1 MSSYFRRVP
10 DFSYISRLVNRRSAT
25 DYITV
30 KNLFLRARLR
40 EDIFSNLSFFQKY
53 IITGDERPDNIAYNF
68 YGDENLDW
76 VVLLSNNILN
86 IQDEWPKTQN
96 QLDKYLLRKYETYD
110 NLYNGI
116 HHYVTTEYKAR
127 NGNKIVKSGLH
138 VDEEFYNAPRYVVEP
153 NDNPFLPKAVP
164 GQNAVATANITSTKI
179 SSVDINYVG
188 TGYSALPLVKF
199 SDPDPVI
206 TAAGYSELLII
217 FGQGVQREVGIVSIT
232 NPGSGYL
239 AAPTIIFDDPPPT
252 IAPQIESTI
261 GAGGT
266 VTGVTIIDGGDGY
279 TFIPNVTFTTP
290 NNIIGNAALLNQS
303 AFSLGSGL
311 EGMYVTPDG
320 SRLYTAHG
328 DNGYTS
334 GAVEQYDLSTP
345 WDVTTASFVQKITLD
360 FGGLSWDYL
369 TGVEFKPG
377 GSIMYV
383 SGNSIPGGYSAAAYA
398 LSTPYD
404 ISTAS
409 YINRVSVPAPS
420 GIRLQD
426 NGKFLFVLDA
436 INPDSIKRYPLST
449 AWDLS
454 TKAADYTDF
463 VNLTGLVPSESYF
476 LGFTF
481 SDDGTQ
487 LYAAG
492 NDTDTLFVFD
502 LTNPWIVSSATLV
515 TSLNISAQDSAITD
529 VYVND
534 TKTRLFAAGAQ
545 NSKIFEYNID
555 LTAKG
560 YAVINDEQLVQV
572 VITDPGGGY
581 NSAPEVTIEP
591 PIPHRRATGYA
602 TIDEDGFV
610 DNLVLVDGGYNYRE
624 APKITFSSPPTP
636 ITAEG
641 YARVNNGGVTDIIV
655 TNSGAGY
662 VSAPSIYIDPPGNVY
677 EPTYGEIYRS
687 GGVIWTY
694 NGYNWQRKVTK
705 GIEYY
710 DEILG
715 IIVEIQG
722 RDCSRPVTNYE
733 YELNIENSKREIFLL
748 KPKYLNV
755 LFDDIEKIMTYEKGT
770 EQYLSSTLKRGDN
783 PRLYE

>member
-1 MSSYFRRVP
+1 MSSYFKRVP

-40 EDIFSNLSFFQKY
+40 EDIFSNLSFFEKY
-53 IITGDERPDNIAYNF
+53 IVTGDERPDNIAYNF

-76 VVLLSNNILN
+76 VILLSNNILN
-86 IQDEWPKTQN
+86 IQDEWPKSQTR
-96 QLDKYLLRKYETYD
+96 LDKYLLRKYETYD

-116 HHYVTTEYKAR
+116 HHYVTKEYKAR
-127 NGNKIVKSGLH
+127 NGNTIIKPGLH
-138 VDEEFYNAPRYVVEP
+138 VDEEFYNAPRYVVETK
-153 NDNPFLPKAVP
+153 DNPFLPKAVP
-164 GQNAVATANITSTKI
+164 GQNAVATSNISNTKI
-179 SSVDINYVG
+179 TSVDINFVG
-188 TGYSALPLVKF
+188 TGYSAIPLVKF

-206 TAAGYSELLII
+206 TAEGYSELLVI
-217 FGQGVQREVGIVSIT
+217 FGKGVQREVGIVSIT

-239 AAPTIIFDDPPPT
+239 AAPTIVFDDPPPT
-252 IAPQIESTI
+252 ISPQITSTI

-266 VTGVTIIDGGDGY
+266 VTGVTINDGGDGY
-279 TFIPNVTFTTP
+279 TFIPNISFPTP

-303 AFSLGSGL
+303 AFDLGSGL

-328 DNGYTS
+328 ANSYTS
-334 GAVEQYDLSTP
+334 GEVEQYDLTTP
-345 WDVTTASFVQKITLD
+345 WDISTALFVQRRTLN
-360 FGGLSWDYL
+360 FGGLNWDYL

-383 SGNSIPGGYSAAAYA
+383 SGNSVPGGYSAAAYS

-409 YINRVSVPAPS
+409 FINRVSVPAPS

-426 NGKFLFVLDA
+426 NGKNLFVLDA
-436 INPDSIKRYPLST
+436 ANPDSIKRYPLST

-454 TKAADYTDF
+454 TKSASFTDF
-463 VNLTGLVPSESYF
+463 VSLTGLIPSESWF

-481 SDDGTQ
+481 SDDGSQ

-492 NDTDTLFVFD
+492 NDTDTLYVFD
-502 LTNPWIVSSATLV
+502 LTDPWIVSSATFV
-515 TSLNISAQDSAITD
+515 TSLSISAQDSAITD

-534 TKTRLFAAGAQ
+534 TKTRFFAAGAQ

-560 YAVINDEQLVQV
+560 YAVINNEQLVQV

-581 NSAPEVTIEP
+581 NTAPVVTIEP
-591 PIPHRRATGYA
+591 PIPHRTATGYA

-610 DNLVLVDGGYNYRE
+610 DGLVLVDGGYNYRE
-624 APKITFSSPPTP
+624 PPKITFSSPPQP
-636 ITAEG
+636 VVAEG

-655 TNSGAGY
+655 TNTGSGY
-662 VSAPSIYIDPPGNVY
+662 VSKPSIYIDPPGNVY
-677 EPTYGEIYRS
+677 EPSVGELYKS
-687 GGVIWTY
+687 GGVIWSY
-694 NGYNWQRKVTK
+694 NGYNWQRKVTR
-705 GIEYY
+705 GTEYY
-710 DEILG
+710 DEVLD
-715 IIVEIQG
+715 IIVEIPG

-733 YELNIENSKREIFLL
+733 YEIQIENTKREIFLL
-748 KPKYLNV
+748 KPKYLNI

-770 EQYLSSTLKRGDN
+770 EQYVSSTLKRGDN